1 MPLIFNPYALMNSV
15 VEESLARAPDSLTSL
30 EQIIKSAKLKLW
42 HQWPVGVEFVANLVD
57 GVEIRILQGLSERYE
72 QLFMK
77 TEDTKYNGLL
87 QVAYER
93 LNRLVDDPIVH
104 SNLALVYQRQG
115 KPEEAMKEAQT
126 SVRLKP
132 DDPRAHIM
140 LAEIYA
146 EQHKKS
152 DASRALNAAAGLD
165 RNKQHQG
172 KIQAVRKEY
181 HL

>member
-1 MPLIFNPYALMNSV
+1 
-15 VEESLARAPDSLTSL
+15 
-30 EQIIKSAKLKLW
+30 
-42 HQWPVGVEFVANLVD
+42 
-57 GVEIRILQGLSERYE
+57 
-72 QLFMK
+72 
-77 TEDTKYNGLL
+77 
-87 QVAYER
+87 
-93 LNRLVDDPIVH
+93 
-104 SNLALVYQRQG
+104 
-115 KPEEAMKEAQT
+115 
-126 SVRLKP
+126 
-132 DDPRAHIM
+132 M